1 MAEIK
6 ILKNILD
13 ENLSQAASNRQWFR
27 SRNILTLNLIASPGA
42 GKTTFLERTIKGL
55 FPSYKLAVIEGDI
68 TGDHDAK
75 RIEVL
80 GVPVVQI
87 NTEGGCHLDAHMID
101 SVLSSLDLTGLNF
114 LFIENVGNL
123 VCPAEFDL
131 GEDLKVVVLSTPE
144 GHDKPAKYP
153 LVFSEAQAVI
163 INKTDLLQAVDFDLA
178 QAERDI
184 RRLNPNV
191 PIFRL
196 SCKTGEGLDAWLNW
210 LKTQGTNDREQG
222 TG

>member
-6 ILKNILD
+6 ILKNIMD
-13 ENLSQAASNRQWFR
+13 ENLSQAAKNRQWFR
-27 SRNILTLNLIASPGA
+27 SRKILVLNLIASPGA
-42 GKTTFLERTIKGL
+42 GKTTFLEQTIKGL
-55 FPSYKLAVIEGDI
+55 TPNFKLAAIEGDI

-75 RIEVL
+75 RIEAL

-101 SVLSSLDLTGLNF
+101 SVLSSLDLSGLNF

-153 LVFSEAQAVI
+153 LIFSEAQAVI
-163 INKTDLLQAVDFDLA
+163 INKIDLLQAVDFDLII
-178 QAERDI
+178 AERDI

-196 SCKTGEGLDAWLNW
+196 SCKTGEGLDKWLQW
-210 LKTQGTNDREQG
+210 LETQGTDNG
-222 TG
+222 

>member
-13 ENLSQAASNRQWFR
+13 ENLSQAARNRQWFR

-42 GKTTFLERTIKGL
+42 GKTTFLEQTIKGL
-55 FPSYKLAVIEGDI
+55 GPGCRLAVIEGDI
-68 TGDHDAK
+68 TGDHDAR
-75 RIEVL
+75 RIEAL
-80 GVPVVQI
+80 KVPVVQI

-101 SVLSSLDLTGLNF
+101 SVLDSLDLDGLKF

-131 GEDLKVVVLSTPE
+131 GEELKVVVLSTPE

-153 LVFSEAQAVI
+153 LIFSEAQAVI
-163 INKTDLLQAVDFDLA
+163 INKIDLLNAVDFDLA
-178 QAERDI
+178 EAERDI
-184 RRLNPNV
+184 RRLNPDV

-196 SCKTGEGLDAWLNW
+196 SCKTGEGLDGWLQW
-210 LKTQGTNDREQG
+210 LLSQG
-222 TG
+222 TGNR

>member
-6 ILKNILD
+6 ILKNIMD
-13 ENLSQAASNRQWFR
+13 ENLTQAAKNRQWFKTR
-27 SRNILTLNLIASPGA
+27 HIVTLNLIASPGA
-42 GKTTFLERTIKGL
+42 GKTTFLEQTIRGL
-55 FPSYKLAVIEGDI
+55 SPKHKLAVIEGDI

-75 RIEVL
+75 RIEAL

-101 SVLSSLDLTGLNF
+101 SALSSLDLKDLSY

-153 LVFSEAQAVI
+153 LIFSEAQAVV
-163 INKTDLLQAVDFDLA
+163 INKMDLLPAVDFDLV

-184 RRLNPNV
+184 RKLNPNV
-191 PIFRL
+191 PVFRL
-196 SCKTGEGLDAWLNW
+196 SSKTGEGLDKWLEW
-210 LKTQGTNDREQG
+210 LTSKG
-222 TG
+222 TGNR

>member
-6 ILKNILD
+6 ILKNIMD
-13 ENLSQAASNRQWFR
+13 ENLSQAALNRQWFE
-27 SRNILTLNLIASPGA
+27 SRKILTLNLIASPGA
-42 GKTTFLERTIKGL
+42 GKTTFLEQTIKGL
-55 FPSYKLAVIEGDI
+55 SPNYKLAVIEGDI

-75 RIEVL
+75 RIEAL

-101 SVLSSLDLTGLNF
+101 SVLNSLDSTGLSF

-153 LVFSEAQAVI
+153 LIFSEAQAVI
-163 INKTDLLQAVDFDLA
+163 INKIDLLQAVDFDLA
-178 QAERDI
+178 LAEHDI

-196 SCKTGEGLDAWLNW
+196 SCKTGEGLDKWLEW
-210 LKTQGTNDREQG
+210 LLTQGTGNR
-222 TG
+222 

>member
-6 ILKNILD
+6 ILKNIMD
-13 ENLSQAASNRQWFR
+13 ENLFQAAKNRQWFR
-27 SRNILTLNLIASPGA
+27 SRKILVLNLIASPGA
-42 GKTTFLERTIKGL
+42 GKTTFLEQTIKGL
-55 FPSYKLAVIEGDI
+55 TPNFKLAAIEGDI

-75 RIEVL
+75 RIEAL

-101 SVLSSLDLTGLNF
+101 SVLSSLDLSGLNF

-153 LVFSEAQAVI
+153 LIFSEAQAVI
-163 INKTDLLQAVDFDLA
+163 INKIDLLQAVDFDLII
-178 QAERDI
+178 AERDI

-196 SCKTGEGLDAWLNW
+196 SCKTGEGLDKWLQW
-210 LKTQGTNDREQG
+210 LETQGTDNG
-222 TG
+222 

>member
-13 ENLSQAASNRQWFR
+13 ENQSQAAKNRQWFR
-27 SRNILTLNLIASPGA
+27 SRKVLTLNLIASPGA
-42 GKTTFLERTIKGL
+42 GKTAFLEQTIKAL
-55 FPSYKLAVIEGDI
+55 APSYKLAVIEGDI

-75 RIEVL
+75 RIEAL

-101 SVLSSLDLTGLNF
+101 SALSSLDLTGLKF

-153 LVFSEAQAVI
+153 LIFSEAQAVI
-163 INKTDLLQAVDFDLA
+163 INKIDLLQAVDFDLV

-184 RRLNPNV
+184 KRLNPNV

-196 SCKTGEGLDAWLNW
+196 SCKTGEGLDAWLKW
-210 LKTQGTNDREQG
+210 LKTQGTGDR
-222 TG
+222 

>member
-6 ILKNILD
+6 ILKNIMD
-13 ENLSQAASNRQWFR
+13 ENLSQAALNRQWFR
-27 SRNILTLNLIASPGA
+27 SRKILALNLIASPGA
-42 GKTTFLERTIKGL
+42 GKTTFLEQTIKGL
-55 FPSYKLAVIEGDI
+55 FPKYKLAVIEGDI

-75 RIEVL
+75 RIEAL

-101 SVLSSLDLTGLNF
+101 SALSSLDLDGLKY

-131 GEDLKVVVLSTPE
+131 GEELKVVVLSTPE

-153 LVFSEAQAVI
+153 LIFSEAQAVI
-163 INKTDLLQAVDFDLA
+163 INKTDLLQAVDFDIVK
-178 QAERDI
+178 AEHDI

-196 SCKTGEGLDAWLNW
+196 SCKTGDGLDKWLEW
-210 LKTQGTNDREQG
+210 LKTQGTGNG
-222 TG
+222 I

>member
-13 ENLSQAASNRQWFR
+13 ENQSQAAKNRQWFR
-27 SRNILTLNLIASPGA
+27 SRKILTLNLIASPGA
-42 GKTTFLERTIKGL
+42 GKTTFLEQTIRGL
-55 FPSYKLAVIEGDI
+55 SPNYKLAVIEGDI

-75 RIEVL
+75 RIEAL

-101 SVLSSLDLTGLNF
+101 SVLSSLDLNGLRF

-153 LVFSEAQAVI
+153 LIFSEAQAVI

-178 QAERDI
+178 QAEHDI
-184 RRLNPNV
+184 RRLNPDV

-196 SCKTGEGLDAWLNW
+196 SCKTGDGLDVWLKW
-210 LKTQGTNDREQG
+210 LKTQGTGDR
-222 TG
+222 